1 LHCLKGH
8 EDRDRLAAGATGGG
22 RSLKADIGLAHD
34 VFRRGRHPLDPFFK
48 PRAVAVIGATE
59 KPGSV
64 GRTVLA
70 NLVATPFGGPVHPVN
85 PRRESILGLRSY
97 KSIGD
102 VPGPID
108 LAVVV
113 TPAATVPEIIRQ
125 CAGAGVPAAL
135 IISAGFRETGAAGAE
150 LEAQVF
156 TEARRGGMRLVGPNC
171 LGVMSPASGLNATFA
186 AGMARPG
193 RVAFL
198 SQSGALLTAILDWSV
213 REEVG
218 FSAFVST
225 GSMLDVGWGDLIDY
239 FGNDAATRAI
249 VIYMESIGDARAF
262 LSAARE
268 VALTKPIV
276 VIKAGRSEA
285 ASRAATSHTG
295 ALTGSDDV
303 LDAAF
308 RRAGVLRVSAIE
320 EVFDLAEMLGKQPRP
335 VGRRLAIVTN
345 AGGPGV
351 LATDALVAGGGELA
365 ELSPDARGRLDAVLP
380 PAWSRGN
387 PIDVLGDATPDR
399 YEQALAIA
407 AADQGSDGLLVI
419 LTPQD
424 MTDPTR
430 TAEALCRYA
439 HVDGK
444 PLLASWMGGA
454 RVAAGVDILNR
465 AGVPTFEFP
474 DDAARA
480 FCDIGRFA
488 DNLRALYETPVPKTG
503 DDGHPEQAQAI
514 VDRARG
520 EGRVLL
526 DEAEAKAVLASY
538 GIPVVPTRVAGVP
551 EEAVAAARAL
561 GFPVAVKLWSRVVT
575 HKTDVGGVKLNVA
588 DESGVARAFDEI
600 RAGAIAAAGEGDGV
614 FLGVTV
620 QPMIDRSAG
629 HELILGSTVDR
640 QLGPVLLFGA
650 GGELVEVLRDRAIG
664 LPPLTTTLARRLIDE
679 TRIARAL
686 RGVRGRPPVDLDG
699 LASLIARFGDLVADQ
714 RRIREIDI
722 NPLLATPTGAVAL
735 DARVVLHNPAMGDAE
750 LPRPAIRPYPAE
762 YVWTE
767 TARDGAPFTIRPI
780 RPDDEPLLVA
790 FHGRLSEESVRLR
803 YLHPFKLDART
814 AHERLIRAC
823 FVDYDREMALV
834 AEVRTASGAR
844 EIAAVGRLS
853 RDRDGSD
860 GAEFALLVADPWQ
873 RRGIGLALLQRL
885 VEIACRERIGRV
897 YADILAANVGMQQ
910 LCARVGFT
918 LDPMPEAGV
927 VSALLEIG
935 PPVAT
940 GMSERRTS

>member
-1 LHCLKGH
+1 
-8 EDRDRLAAGATGGG
+8 
-22 RSLKADIGLAHD
+22 
-34 VFRRGRHPLDPFFK
+34 
-48 PRAVAVIGATE
+48 
-59 KPGSV
+59 
-64 GRTVLA
+64 
-70 NLVATPFGGPVHPVN
+70 
-85 PRRESILGLRSY
+85 
-97 KSIGD
+97 
-102 VPGPID
+102 
-108 LAVVV
+108 
-113 TPAATVPEIIRQ
+113 VPEIIRQ

-156 TEARRGGMRLVGPNC
+156 REARRGGMRIVGPNC

-186 AGMARPG
+186 AGIARPG

-239 FGNDAATRAI
+239 FGDDPATRAI

-262 LSAARE
+262 LSSARE

-308 RRAGVLRVSAIE
+308 RRAGVLRVNAIE

-335 VGRRLAIVTN
+335 RGRRLTIVTN

-365 ELSPDARGRLDAVLP
+365 ELSSDARARLDAALP
-380 PAWSRGN
+380 AAWSRGN
-387 PIDVLGDATPDR
+387 PIDVLGDATPGR

-407 AADQGSDGLLVI
+407 ASDPGSDGLLVI

-430 TAEALCRYA
+430 TAEALCQYA
-439 HVDGK
+439 HVGGK

-465 AGVPTFEFP
+465 AGVPTFAFP

-488 DNLRALYETPVPKTG
+488 DNLRALYETPVPRSG
-503 DDGHPEQAQAI
+503 DDGDPEQARAI
-514 VDRARG
+514 IDGARA

-526 DEAEAKAVLASY
+526 DEAEAKALLASY
-538 GIPVVPTRVAGVP
+538 GIPVVPTRVAADRDA
-551 EEAVAAARAL
+551 AVAAAREL
-561 GFPVAVKLWSRVVT
+561 GFPVAVKLWSRVIT
-575 HKTDVGGVKLNVA
+575 HKTDVGGVKLGVA
-588 DESGVARAFDEI
+588 DAAAVARAFDDI
-600 RAGAIAAAGEGDGV
+600 RAGALAAAGEGAGAGV

-629 HELILGSTVDR
+629 YELILGSTVDR
-640 QLGPVLLFGA
+640 QLGPVVMFGA
-650 GGELVEVLRDRAIG
+650 GGELVEVLRDKAIG
-664 LPPLTTTLARRLIDE
+664 LPPLTTALARHLIDE
-679 TRIARAL
+679 TRISRAL
-686 RGVRGRPPVDLDG
+686 RGVRGRPPADLDR
-699 LASLIARFGDLVADQ
+699 LAALLVRFGDLAADQ
-714 RRIREIDI
+714 RRILEIDI
-722 NPLLATPTGAVAL
+722 NPLLVTPAGAIAL
-735 DARVVLHNPAMGDAE
+735 DARVVLHNPDIGDAE

-762 YVWTE
+762 YVWRE
-767 TARDGAPFTIRPI
+767 ASDDGVAFTIRPI
-780 RPDDEPLLVA
+780 RPDDEPLLIA
-790 FHGRLSEESVRLR
+790 FHRTLSEESVRLR
-803 YLHPFKLDART
+803 YLHAFKLDART

-834 AEVRTASGAR
+834 AEVVTAGGGR

-853 RDRDGSD
+853 RDRDGRN

-873 RRGIGLALLQRL
+873 RRGLGRCLLRRL
-885 VEIACRERIGRV
+885 VEIARRERMTRV
-897 YADILAANVGMQQ
+897 YADVLHANVGMQR
-910 LCARVGFT
+910 LCDHLGFT
-918 LDPMPEAGV
+918 LDPLPDAGV
-927 VSALLEIG
+927 FSAVLEIG
-935 PPVAT
+935 PGIAAT
-940 GMSERRTS
+940 TR